1 MNKVLGFDVYGTLI
15 DTGAIA
21 QPLYE
26 LMGDLAPLFAA
37 RWREKQLEY
46 SFRRGLMQ
54 NYVDFSRCTE
64 QALDYCCESMG
75 QALTAGRRKLLMTAY
90 GRLPAFDDVPQA
102 LTELRDA
109 GCRLYAFSNG
119 AASAVQTLL
128 EHAGLEALFDGI
140 VSAEPLRSY
149 KPNPAVYAHF
159 LRSANAE
166 QEQSWLIS
174 ANSFDVIGARSA
186 GLQAVWLK
194 RDTSALLDPWE
205 LAPTLT
211 VSTLAALPGELAGQ

>member
-1 MNKVLGFDVYGTLI
+1 M
-15 DTGAIA
+15 
-21 QPLYE
+21 
-26 LMGDLAPLFAA
+26 
-37 RWREKQLEY
+37 
-46 SFRRGLMQ
+46 
-54 NYVDFSRCTE
+54 
-64 QALDYCCESMG
+64 
-75 QALTAGRRKLLMTAY
+75 
-90 GRLPAFDDVPQA
+90 
-102 LTELRDA
+102 
-109 GCRLYAFSNG
+109 
-119 AASAVQTLL
+119 QTLL

>member
-21 QPLYE
+21 QSLHE

-64 QALDYCCESMG
+64 QALDYCCESMA
-75 QALTAGRRKLLMTAY
+75 QALTAGQRKLLMTAY
-90 GRLPAFDDVPQA
+90 GRLPAFDDAAQA
-102 LTELRDA
+102 LSELRDE
-109 GCRLYAFSNG
+109 GHRLYAFSNG
-119 AASAVQTLL
+119 AAPAVQALL
-128 EHAGLEALFDGI
+128 AQAGLETLVDGVI
-140 VSAEPLRSY
+140 SAEPLRSY

-159 LRSANAE
+159 LRCANAE
-166 QEQSWLIS
+166 LQQAWLIS
-174 ANSFDVIGARSA
+174 GNSFDVIGARSA
-186 GLQAVWLK
+186 GLKAVWLR
-194 RDTSALLDPWE
+194 RDAATPADPWE

-211 VSTLAALPGELAGQ
+211 VNTLAALPGALAGQ